1 MSSNPSSS
9 ADVKSVIEAADRAA
23 ASGNDQEAARLIAHA
38 QLTAPDHPLVLNA
51 LGMRA
56 LKNGNAEAARH
67 LLQRAAEADSN
78 TPTLWLHLA
87 MACRAAKDGDAEL
100 AAVERALALDP
111 YFYLA
116 HLQKATYLERRG
128 DSKQAAA
135 SFHAFLSC
143 VPSSGAIPAPL
154 QSAIARARAALA
166 ANAAALEVYLH
177 ERLQDKFEPDNA
189 EQRRFQVCLDV
200 LLGKKRVYVQ
210 QPTFMHFPELPAI
223 QFYRREDFPWLDA
236 LEAATEEIREELVQ
250 LLSSDAHT
258 LVPYIS
264 KAEGTPLNQWK
275 ELNNSRRWGASYF
288 WLEGQEVKENAA
300 RCPRTAA
307 ALRRVPMADVP
318 GHAPSAFFSVLEPHT
333 RIPPHTGVTNTRLV
347 VHLPLVIP
355 PSCGFRVGNEM
366 RAWQPGKAWVFDDS
380 IEHEAWNESDEPRAI
395 LIVDIW
401 NPFLSSEERDL
412 VRIATQGVGDYY
424 KQSGA

>member
-1 MSSNPSSS
+1 MSSNPSST
-9 ADVKSVIEAADRAA
+9 ADVRSVIEAADRAA

-56 LKNGNAEAARH
+56 LKNGNADAARR
-67 LLQRAAEADSN
+67 LLQRAVEADSN
-78 TPTLWLHLA
+78 MPTLWFHLA
-87 MACRAAKDGDAEL
+87 MACRAVKDGDAEL

-116 HLQKATYLERRG
+116 HLQKATYLERCG
-128 DSKQAAA
+128 NSKQAAA

-143 VPSSGAIPAPL
+143 IPSSGPIPAPL
-154 QSAIARARAALA
+154 QSAITHARAALA
-166 ANAAALEVYLH
+166 ANAAALEAFLR
-177 ERLQDKFEPDNA
+177 ERLQGKVAPGGH
-189 EQRRFQVCLDV
+189 EQERFQACLDV
-200 LLGKKRVYVQ
+200 LLGKKKVYVQ
-210 QPTFMHFPELPAI
+210 QPTFMLFPELPAI
-223 QFYRREDFPWLDA
+223 QFYRRDDFPWLDA
-236 LEAATEEIREELVQ
+236 LEAATDEIREELIQ
-250 LLSSDAHT
+250 LLKSDANP
-258 LVPYIS
+258 LVPYVA
-264 KAEGTPLNQWK
+264 KPEGTPLNQWK
-275 ELNNSRRWGASYF
+275 ELNNSRRWGAFYF
-288 WLEGQEVKENAA
+288 WREGQALKENAA

-307 ALRRVPMADVP
+307 ALREVPMADVP

-333 RIPPHTGVTNTRLV
+333 RIPSHTGVTNTRLV

-355 PSCGFRVGNEM
+355 PNCGFRVGNEV
-366 RAWQPGKAWVFDDS
+366 RQWQPGKAWVFDDS

-401 NPFLSSEERDL
+401 NPFLSSEEREL
-412 VRIATQGVGDYY
+412 VRVATQGVGEYY